1 MKSNSVHKG
10 HLLIADPN
18 ALNDLTFSRSVLL
31 LSEHTPRGSVG
42 FILNKPLHLTLKDI
56 FPELDLNFRVYNGG
70 PVEQENLYF
79 IHNIPDIITNSVEIS
94 DGIYWGGD
102 FEVLLR
108 LLKEHKIKRTN
119 IRFFL
124 GYSGWEADQL
134 ETELEMD
141 HWLVVKNSYQQ
152 KLLQVP
158 SPMIWKELI
167 TKLGEK
173 YLIWANAPENPV
185 MN

>member
-1 MKSNSVHKG
+1 MKTKTIVKG
-10 HLLIADPN
+10 KLIIANPN
-18 ALNDLTFSRSVLL
+18 VLSDSTFSRSVIL
-31 LSEHTPRGSVG
+31 LSEHNPKGSVG
-42 FILNKPLHLTLKDI
+42 FILNKPLNITIKDI
-56 FPELDLNFRVYNGG
+56 FPDLELNFRVYSGG

-79 IHNIPDIITNSVEIS
+79 IHNIPNIITNSIEIS

-102 FEVLLR
+102 FDVLLN

-134 ETELEMD
+134 ETEMEMD
-141 HWLVVKNSYQQ
+141 NWVITNNNHHQ
-152 KLLQVP
+152 KILQI
-158 SPMIWKELI
+158 SSTSMWKELMI
-167 TKLGEK
+167 SLGDE
-173 YLIWANAPENPV
+173 YIIWANAPENPV